1 MRVVTRHFEVLSFL
15 RQLSLGAWLCLA
27 EKVTANLHDLRRRL
41 DALSFFRQLSLG
53 AFALLYQKKNATVN
67 LHGRSLEVLSFF
79 HQLSLGA
86 FALLQKIIST
96 LHGLSF
102 LPFCGA
108 VLENVEQLGRCLPRL
123 AQGGE
128 G

>member
-1 MRVVTRHFEVLSFL
+1 MIFVVVLMLLASFASCPWVL
-15 RQLSLGAWLCLA
+15 LLCFI
-27 EKVTANLHDLRRRL
+27 K
-41 DALSFFRQLSLG
+41 
-53 AFALLYQKKNATVN
+53 KKNATVN

>member
-53 AFALLYQKKNATVN
+53 AFALL
-67 LHGRSLEVLSFF
+67 
-79 HQLSLGA
+79 
-86 FALLQKIIST
+86 QKIIST